1 MTQTYD
7 AILIGAGVMGAS
19 LAFHLAERGVKTAIL
34 ERRVSASGATGHSS
48 GLVRMHYDL
57 AAESELTFASYKN
70 YFSNWRERVGGDCGF
85 INTGFLQIAKREHED
100 KLRGNVANQ
109 QRIGI
114 NTSVISAAEVKELFP
129 DLITDHF
136 DYAAYEPDSGYADA
150 TLTTNSFLEAAK
162 RNGASLDQNCEVT
175 AIRASGGRVTGVSTT
190 KGDFDAPIVI
200 NAAGAW
206 AKQVA
211 SLADIEVPL
220 ETWTHDV
227 AFLHRPPSLGK
238 FPAAIDDVI
247 NCYFRPEGSALILA
261 AGEDESLR
269 GEPPDAED
277 QTPTPTFLEK
287 TDRPDDPAYSKD
299 RRERLALHPRRAR
312 RHHTRPARHL
322 RRLGTGRLLSRL
334 RVERHRFQ
342 DLARGGRQFGRVDPR
357 RRAQDRG
364 HHALPLRTL
373 RRRETDR
380 RRIRVRAYLEV
391 DPFIGIKRRIDSN
404 DNANTIRMGRWSGC
418 L

>member
-7 AILIGAGVMGAS
+7 AIVIGAGVMGAS
-19 LAFHLAERGVKTAIL
+19 LAFHFAERGLKTAVL
-34 ERRVSASGATGHSS
+34 ERKVTASGATGHSS

-57 AAESELTFASYKN
+57 AAESELTFKSYKL

-85 INTGFLQIAKREHED
+85 INTGFMQIAKREHED

-114 NTSVISAAEVKELFP
+114 NTSVISAEDVRKLYP
-129 DLITDHF
+129 DLLTDQF

-150 TLTTNSFLEAAK
+150 TLTTNSFLECAK
-162 RNGASLDQNCEVT
+162 RNGAVLIQNCEVT
-175 AIRASGGRVTGVSTT
+175 AFQSSGGRVNGVSTT
-190 KGDFDAPIVI
+190 RGDFSAPIIV

-211 SLADIEVPL
+211 SLAGIDVPL
-220 ETWTHDV
+220 VTWSHDV

-238 FPAAIDDVI
+238 FPAMIDDTI

-287 TDRPDDPAYSKD
+287 LIDAMVQRIPKIEESGLHSIHVGRDGITPDQRAIYGSSGLDGFY
-299 RRERLALHPRRAR
+299 LACGLS
-312 RHHTRPARHL
+312 
-322 RRLGTGRLLSRL
+322 GTGFKTSPAAGASLVELILDGIPKTVDITPFRFERFANGQLL
-334 RVERHRFQ
+334 E
-342 DLARGGRQFGRVDPR
+342 GEYGY
-357 RRAQDRG
+357 G
-364 HHALPLRTL
+364 H
-373 RRRETDR
+373 
-380 RRIRVRAYLEV
+380 IW
-391 DPFIGIKRRIDSN
+391 K
-404 DNANTIRMGRWSGC
+404 
-418 L
+418 

>member
-7 AILIGAGVMGAS
+7 AIIIGAGVMGAS
-19 LAFHLAERGVKTAIL
+19 LAFHLAERGLKPAIL
-34 ERRVSASGATGHSS
+34 ERKVTASGATGHSS

-57 AAESELTFASYKN
+57 AAESELTFVSYKN
-70 YFSNWRERVGGDCGF
+70 YFSQWKERVGGDCGF
-85 INTGFLQIAKREHED
+85 INTGFMQIAKREHED

-129 DLITDHF
+129 DLVTDHF
-136 DYAAYEPDSGYADA
+136 DFAAYEPDSGYADA
-150 TLTTNSFLEAAK
+150 TLTTNSFLESAK
-162 RNGASLDQNCEVT
+162 RDGATLIQNCEVT
-175 AIRASGGRVTGVSTT
+175 AIHAAGGRVTGVSTT
-190 KGDFDAPIVI
+190 RGDFDAPILI

-211 SLADIEVPL
+211 SLAEIDVPL

-247 NCYFRPEGSALILA
+247 NCYYRPEGNALILA

-269 GEPPDAED
+269 GEPPEAED

-287 TDRPDDPAYSKD
+287 LIDQMIQRIPKIEESGLHSIHVGRDGITPDQRAIYGGSGPDGFY
-299 RRERLALHPRRAR
+299 LACGLS
-312 RHHTRPARHL
+312 
-322 RRLGTGRLLSRL
+322 GTGFKTSPAAGASL
-334 RVERHRFQ
+334 VELILDGAPKTVDITPFRFERFAEGK
-342 DLARGGRQFGRVDPR
+342 LIEGEYGY
-357 RRAQDRG
+357 G
-364 HHALPLRTL
+364 H
-373 RRRETDR
+373 
-380 RRIRVRAYLEV
+380 IW
-391 DPFIGIKRRIDSN
+391 K
-404 DNANTIRMGRWSGC
+404 
-418 L
+418 

>member
-7 AILIGAGVMGAS
+7 AIVIGAGVMGAS
-19 LAFHLAERGVKTAIL
+19 LAFHLAERGLKTAIL

-57 AAESELTFASYKN
+57 AAESELTFVSYKN
-70 YFSNWRERVGGDCGF
+70 YFSQWKERVGGDCGF
-85 INTGFLQIAKREHED
+85 MNTGFMQIAKPEHED

-114 NTSVISAAEVKELFP
+114 NTSVISAAEVKKLFP
-129 DLITDHF
+129 DMLTDHF
-136 DYAAYEPDSGYADA
+136 EFAAYEPDSGYADA
-150 TLTTNSFLEAAK
+150 TLTTNSFLETAK
-162 RNGASLDQNCEVT
+162 RNGAMLIQNCEVT
-175 AIRASGGRVTGVSTT
+175 AIRTAGGRVSGVSTN
-190 KGDFDAPIVI
+190 KGDFDAPTVI

-206 AKQVA
+206 AKYVA
-211 SLADIEVPL
+211 SLADIDVPL

-238 FPAAIDDVI
+238 FPAAIDDII

-287 TDRPDDPAYSKD
+287 LIDQMIQRIPKIEESGLHSIHVGRDGITPDQRAIYSASGLD
-299 RRERLALHPRRAR
+299 GFYLACGLS
-312 RHHTRPARHL
+312 
-322 RRLGTGRLLSRL
+322 GTGFKTSPAAGASL
-334 RVERHRFQ
+334 VELILDGAPKTVDITPFRFERFAEGN
-342 DLARGGRQFGRVDPR
+342 LIEGEYGY
-357 RRAQDRG
+357 G
-364 HHALPLRTL
+364 H
-373 RRRETDR
+373 
-380 RRIRVRAYLEV
+380 IW
-391 DPFIGIKRRIDSN
+391 K
-404 DNANTIRMGRWSGC
+404 
-418 L
+418 